1 MWPNPKIP
9 VDLVTFT
16 EEILNGKVQFFCSVC
31 NSDENVKW
39 AFSSKN
45 ITYFGIQDIVNESS
59 IIAFDDN
66 IDGKV
71 KSILQSKGDANY
83 WIWKGDKFVQ
93 EKIQCMWW
101 QFKIL
106 ATIDRYL
113 LLISSRILLPLGR
126 SRHLHILKIL

>member
-1 MWPNPKIP
+1 M
-9 VDLVTFT
+9 DLVTFT

-83 WIWKGDKFVQ
+83 WIWKGD
-93 EKIQCMWW
+93 
-101 QFKIL
+101 
-106 ATIDRYL
+106 TI
-113 LLISSRILLPLGR
+113 R
-126 SRHLHILKIL
+126 SRENSMYVLTDQNTGNNR